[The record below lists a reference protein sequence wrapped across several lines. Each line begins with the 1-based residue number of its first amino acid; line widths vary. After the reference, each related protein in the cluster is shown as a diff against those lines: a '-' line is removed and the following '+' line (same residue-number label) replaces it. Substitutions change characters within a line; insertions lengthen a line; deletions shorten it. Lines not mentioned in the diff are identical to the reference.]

1 MKVRNS
7 KGEHSMKLCY
17 YLSTCDTSKRIMKAL
32 NLDGFELREI
42 KSYALT
48 EEELDLMKKMSGSFE
63 SLFSR
68 RARKYKELGLKDKT
82 LSEKDYRKLILSD
95 YTFLQRPVFLIEN
108 EIFIGSGKSN
118 VNRLTAKLG
127 NKIKSS

>member
-1 MKVRNS
+1 MK
-7 KGEHSMKLCY
+7 KCY

-48 EEELDLMKKMSGSFE
+48 ETELDLLKEMSGSFE
-63 SLFSR
+63 TLFSR

-95 YTFLQRPVFLIEN
+95 YTFLQRQVFLIEN